1 MKFNLSPRR
10 ALTLVSLIP
19 LGLLGEAM
27 ILQHLQS
34 QAPCPLCVLDR
45 LGFSLYALLA
55 IAGALYNPP
64 QRRAALYAGGMALTA
79 LCGLGVAGWHLWT
92 LYHPKFG
99 CGIDVMEQ
107 FVNNLPTAKLMP
119 FMFYANGDCSARN
132 DPILGLQVP
141 EWALVWFATL
151 FLAAA
156 FLAYQWRAAAPERA
170 AA

>member
-1 MKFNLSPRR
+1 LKFDLSPRR

-27 ILQHLQS
+27 ILQHLQN

-45 LGFSLYALLA
+45 VAFSLYALLA
-55 IAGALYNPP
+55 IAGAIYNPP
-64 QRRAALYAGGMALTA
+64 PRRAAFYAGGMALTA
-79 LCGLGVAGWHLWT
+79 LCGLGVASWHLWT
-92 LYHPKFG
+92 LHHPKFG

-119 FMFYANGDCSARN
+119 FMFQASGDCSARH
-132 DPILGLQVP
+132 DPILGLLVP

-156 FLAYQWRAAAPERA
+156 VLAYKWRTAAPER
-170 AA
+170 